1 MEPKD
6 VSLKPDIS
14 IAIIGMG
21 CLFPGAS
28 GLKEFWRLLS
38 RGQDAICDVP
48 ETHWSAKDYYDK
60 DPKKPD
66 KVYCTRGGFLP
77 SVDFDPSEFGIPPN
91 SLEATDTSQLLG
103 LVAAKAALED
113 AGYGPDKDFDRT
125 KVSVI
130 LGITGTQELV
140 IPLGARLGYPIW
152 EKALL
157 DSGISP
163 EKTKEIVKRI
173 SDSYVPWQENSF
185 PGLLGNV
192 VAGRISNRLNLK
204 GTNCVVDAACASSMS
219 AIHMAVMEIMSGRSD
234 MAVTGGVDTL
244 NDIFMHMCFT
254 KTPILS
260 PTGDVR
266 PFSENADGS
275 ILGEGV
281 GIMVLKRLDLAKK
294 DHDKIY
300 AVIKGMGTSS
310 DGKSNSIYAPRPEGQ
325 AEALAKAYENAGFSP
340 STVDLIEAH
349 GTGTRVGDEVEFTAL
364 KKVFGNAKD
373 RAAKCAV
380 GTVKSMIGHTKAA
393 AGAAGMIK
401 TALALYHKV
410 LPPTL
415 KAEKPDPRLN
425 IGESPFFLNRESLP
439 WLSSPDHPRRAG
451 VSSFGFGGSNFHV
464 VMEEYD
470 WNKPAIS
477 WDGSVEIMAFSG
489 STRDEIK
496 KRLERLKNE
505 MEKGLTNEEIAEK
518 AAGTRAA
525 FTPEAPH
532 RLLLV
537 LEKTLDRF
545 KNAAGVVCTA
555 FEAFQSNIAE
565 NIWGLKDVFYGGPCQ
580 PGRLAFVFPGQGSQ
594 YVGMGKDYFC
604 HFPQAHKTLEAANF
618 FSGTL
623 GRLSDF
629 IFPVPGKKTDYNPE
643 FKKHREEKLK
653 DTQIAQP
660 AIGAVSVAMM
670 KILKY
675 FGIEPDATCG
685 HSFGELSALCC
696 AGWLNEDDFFRL
708 AALRGK
714 VMADSAK
721 TGQGAMTAVKGPVDE
736 IQRLVS
742 HENIDVVLAN
752 KNSPDQGVLS
762 GNIQAIEK
770 AEEFFKARG
779 FLCKRLP
786 VSSAFH
792 SRLMEKARKP
802 FADAVK
808 KAKITPTQTY
818 VFSNTTGEP
827 YPSDPDQAKKILG
840 DHLVLPVDFVKEIKN
855 LFNMGVRT
863 FVEVG
868 PKSVLS
874 GLMKSILKG
883 LNATVL
889 CFDASSGRK
898 FGISDLA
905 RLVCALAASGHRVDL
920 EKWEE
925 PAPLKSKKRM
935 RIPICGA
942 NYRSPSALGNKN
954 KEKRKKPQKFTKPA
968 ENKIKTNK
976 PQYKLPDRKNLKQD
990 QSNTG
995 NSFVMNNN
1003 LKKEN
1008 YAENFTAPGNNNSPA
1023 GIPDTLKVVREG
1035 LKSMQALQMQTAE
1048 THKKFLETQVKAS
1061 MVLQTMMESS
1071 QRLAEISL
1079 GITPPET
1086 YGKEAGFIAQPP
1098 GYADSGENIPGPAH
1112 VLSEK
1117 EKIIKKAPDPAP
1129 AVIKQDAFTTRSYPE
1144 KPAEKTVKA
1153 KIPANN
1159 GRGKIESAML
1169 EVVSELTGYPKD
1181 MLSLDMDIEADLGI
1195 DSIKRVEILSS
1206 FEEKMPDLPAVSPE
1220 IMGTLKTLGEIVDYL
1235 LSAKHENK
1243 KPRNIPAGE
1252 TFHNTENNAGFSGDG
1267 DMEAILLE
1275 VVSELTGYP
1284 KDMLS
1289 LDMDI
1294 EADLGIDSIKRVE
1307 ILSGFEEKMPGLPSV
1322 SPEIMGTLKTL
1333 GQIVEY
1339 IKGESGGNQD
1349 SSPCRP
1355 ATCKK
1360 TCHPETTNTF
1370 TTDTFT
1376 TDTFATDTF
1385 ATDTFPTDTKDT
1397 HGINGSKKLIEKTL
1411 LEVVSELTGYPKD
1424 MLSLDMDIE
1433 ADLGIDSIK
1442 RVEILSGFEEKMP
1455 DLPSVSPEIMGTL
1468 KTLGQIVEYLSDGNK
1483 TGFSPGK
1490 GGPETSASSDL
1501 SQVPYFADAV
1511 KKKVIISQKPFEYG
1525 HFTKLP
1531 GSRPVF
1537 ITKDKSGFG
1546 DFLAKE
1552 FEKKGISTVVDFP
1565 ENLLKH
1571 DISLSAGLVIT
1582 SFAWEKKDGSFLKDS
1597 FVLCKKAGPGL
1608 IKSGRISGAVFAT
1621 ITKMD
1626 GSFGFSDKGFENA
1639 FEGGLAGLAKT
1650 ASAEWKDVLCHA
1662 IDIDPE
1668 WTDLS
1673 LAAKAAANEILH
1685 KGPVETGLSS
1695 EARNIPK
1702 LSGDSYPHGKITLD
1716 KNDVVLVTGGA
1727 RGVTASCA
1735 LALASRIPATF
1746 ILMGRSPLP
1755 SSEPDWLKGLYNE
1768 PAIKKAI
1775 LDNMFTEKR
1784 PTPKELENV
1793 YKKIMANREI
1803 FTNLDEFARKGA
1815 GVFYFQADV
1824 RDYDAVKA
1832 VIDKVR
1838 KDHGPVKA
1846 IVHGAGVLADRHITD
1861 KTTGQFEMVFD
1872 TKVKGFE
1879 AVMNAC
1885 ENDPLKYIIIF
1896 SSVAA
1901 RMGNKGQVDYA
1912 MANEVLNKMARQQ
1925 SYKRNNCRVI
1935 SFNWGPWDGGMVSP
1949 SLRKEFQ
1956 RNGIG
1961 LIPIDQ
1967 GANAMIAEMGAFPK
1981 GPVEVV
1987 IGSGLERQ
1995 EPDRPVK
2002 NTVQNKP
2009 GNGLSLSFKKEISIE
2024 GFPVLKSHILG
2035 GKPVVPFALMTEW
2048 LGHGALHE
2056 NPGLFLFGLD
2066 EIRLLKGIRLENDK
2080 KSVRLLAGKA
2090 RRKGDIYEAR
2100 VELRNGIKNNSETI
2114 HLKARAILS
2123 DMPPKEPPL
2132 FNPPVDMRI
2141 KSYNTSVED
2150 IYETILF
2157 HGRELHG
2164 IREIMNCSPKGMVAK
2179 VAAAPPPEKW
2189 MKEPLRTRW
2198 ISDPLV
2204 MDSAFQMAIVWCF
2217 EQKGKVSLPSYMAS
2231 YRQYVQKFP
2240 DDGVT
2245 AVLEIRE
2252 AGTRKI
2258 KGDFLFMDGNDNVVA
2273 AIKGYEAVMDDS
2285 LFDKF

>member
-6 VSLKPDIS
+6 VSLKTGIP

-21 CLFPGAS
+21 CLFPKAS
-28 GLKEFWRLLS
+28 GLKEYWRLLN
-38 RGQDAICDVP
+38 RGQDAIDDVP
-48 ETHWSAKDYYDK
+48 KTHWSAKDYYDK

-77 SVDFDPSEFGIPPN
+77 LVDFDPSEFGIPPN

-113 AGYGPDKDFDRT
+113 AGYGLDKNFDRSR
-125 KVSVI
+125 VSVI

-157 DSGISP
+157 DSGVSP
-163 EKTKEIVKRI
+163 EKTKEVVKRI

-260 PTGDVR
+260 PSGDVR
-266 PFSENADGS
+266 PFSEDADGS

-281 GIMVLKRLDLAKK
+281 GIIILKRLDLAEK
-294 DHDKIY
+294 DNDRIY
-300 AVIKGMGTSS
+300 AVIKGIGTSS
-310 DGKSNSIYAPRPEGQ
+310 DGRSNSIYAPRAEGQ
-325 AEALAKAYENAGFSP
+325 MEALSKAYENAGFTP

-364 KKVFGNAKD
+364 KRVFGNGRD
-373 RAAKCAV
+373 RAVRCAV

-415 KAEKPDPRLN
+415 KADKPDPKLN
-425 IGESPFFLNRESLP
+425 IDESPFFLNKQTLP

-464 VMEEYD
+464 AMEEYE
-470 WNKPAIS
+470 WNKPGIS

-489 STRDEIK
+489 SSEDEIK
-496 KRLERLKNE
+496 MELEKLKNE
-505 MEKGLTNEEIAEK
+505 IKKGLTNEEIAQR
-518 AAGTRAA
+518 AAGTRAG
-525 FTPEAPH
+525 FMPEAPH

-537 LEKTLDRF
+537 IEKTLDHF
-545 KNAAGVVCTA
+545 KNAAGVVYNA
-555 FEAFQSNIAE
+555 LEAFQSNIAE
-565 NIWGLKDVFYGGPCQ
+565 NLWTLKDVFYGGPSQ
-580 PGRLAFVFPGQGSQ
+580 TGGLAFVFPGQGSQ

-604 HFPQAHKTLEAANF
+604 HFPQAHKTLETANF
-618 FSGTL
+618 FSGTF

-629 IFPVPGKKTDYNPE
+629 IFPVPRKKSDYNPE
-643 FKKHREEKLK
+643 FKKHQEKKLQN
-653 DTQIAQP
+653 TQIAQP
-660 AIGAVSVAMM
+660 AIGAVSIAMM

-696 AGWLNEDDFFRL
+696 AGWLGEDDFFRL

-721 TGQGAMTAVKGPVDE
+721 TGQGAMTAVKGPVEE
-736 IQRLVS
+736 IQKLLRL
-742 HENIDVVLAN
+742 ENIDVVLAN

-762 GNIQAIEK
+762 GNIEAIDK
-770 AEEFFKARG
+770 AEKLFKSRG
-779 FLCKRLP
+779 FSCKRLP

-792 SRLMEKARKP
+792 SGLMEKARKP

-808 KAKITPTQTY
+808 KTKITPTQTH
-818 VFSNTTGEP
+818 VFSNTTGET
-827 YPSDPDQAKKILG
+827 YPHDSDQIKKILA

-889 CFDASSGRK
+889 CFDASSGKK
-898 FGISDLA
+898 FGIGDLA
-905 RLVCALAASGHRVDL
+905 RLLCALAACGHRVEL

-925 PAPLKSKKRM
+925 PFSPEKPKKM

-942 NYRSPSALGNKN
+942 NYRSPSALKNKN
-954 KEKRKKPQKFTKPA
+954 KKKKLKKFIKPA
-968 ENKIKTNK
+968 ENKVKTNK
-976 PQYKLPDRKNLKQD
+976 HEHKLLNARSFEQD

-1003 LKKEN
+1003 PKKEN
-1008 YAENFTAPGNNNSPA
+1008 FAPMETNHGTGS
-1023 GIPDTLKVVREG
+1023 ISDTLKVVQEG

-1048 THKKFLETQVKAS
+1048 THKKFLETQDRAG

-1079 GITPPET
+1079 GGSPPA
-1086 YGKEAGFIAQPP
+1086 YPPRVSVQEAGLTQPHVRQ
-1098 GYADSGENIPGPAH
+1098 DLKENISAPA
-1112 VLSEK
+1112 SFEKEDRAEPEK
-1117 EKIIKKAPDPAP
+1117 EKIIKQTPAASRPVTTTQDTFAAP
-1129 AVIKQDAFTTRSYPE
+1129 SYPE
-1144 KPAEKTVKA
+1144 RSAQKTVKA
-1153 KIPANN
+1153 KIPGNN

-1206 FEEKMPDLPAVSPE
+1206 FEEKMPGLPPVSPE

-1235 LSAKHENK
+1235 LNARHENK
-1243 KPRNIPAGE
+1243 SEP
-1252 TFHNTENNAGFSGDG
+1252 ENMPVPPDKTGDDGISFDDSGI
-1267 DMEAILLE
+1267 EPILME

-1307 ILSGFEEKMPGLPSV
+1307 ILSSFEERMPDLPPV

-1333 GQIVEY
+1333 GQIAEY
-1339 IKGESGGNQD
+1339 IKGESKEQNDPPLCQAG
-1349 SSPCRP
+1349 PCTKAP
-1355 ATCKK
+1355 M
-1360 TCHPETTNTF
+1360 PENK
-1370 TTDTFT
+1370 
-1376 TDTFATDTF
+1376 A
-1385 ATDTFPTDTKDT
+1385 PK
-1397 HGINGSKKLIEKTL
+1397 INIGKKLIEKTL

-1468 KTLGQIVEYLSDGNK
+1468 KTLGQIVEYLETRDKTDPCCAEHAADMPQPSELPDISD
-1483 TGFSPGK
+1483 FSG
-1490 GGPETSASSDL
+1490 AL
-1501 SQVPYFADAV
+1501 

-1525 HFTKLP
+1525 AYIELP
-1531 GSRPVF
+1531 ESRPLF

-1546 DFLAKE
+1546 ELLAKE
-1552 FEKKGISTVVDFP
+1552 FGKKGISTVLDFP
-1565 ENLLKH
+1565 KTLLKH
-1571 DISLSAGLVIT
+1571 DISLGAGLIII
-1582 SFAWEKKDGSFLKDS
+1582 SWAWEKKDGSFLKEA
-1597 FVLCKKAGPGL
+1597 FLLCKKAGPAL
-1608 IKSGRISGAVFAT
+1608 TKSGRISGAVFAT

-1650 ASAEWKDVLCHA
+1650 ASIEWKDVLCRA
-1662 IDIDPE
+1662 IDIDPG

-1673 LAAKAAANEILH
+1673 GIAKAAVKEILH
-1685 KGPVETGLSS
+1685 KGPVEIGISS
-1695 EARNIPK
+1695 GARNLPE
-1702 LSGDSYPHGKITLD
+1702 LSDDFYPNGRINLD
-1716 KNDVVLVTGGA
+1716 KNDVILVTGGA

-1735 LALASRIPATF
+1735 LALASEVPATF
-1746 ILMGRSPLP
+1746 ILMGRSPMP
-1755 SSEPDWLKGLYNE
+1755 SSEPRWLKGLYNE

-1775 LDNMFTEKR
+1775 LDNMFGEKR
-1784 PTPKELENV
+1784 PTPKELENA

-1803 FTNLDEFARKGA
+1803 FANLDEFTRKGA
-1815 GVFYFQADV
+1815 KVFYFQADV
-1824 RDYDAVKA
+1824 RDYGGIKA
-1832 VIDKVR
+1832 VIDNVR
-1838 KDHGPVKA
+1838 KEHGPVTA
-1846 IVHGAGVLADRHITD
+1846 IIHGAGVLADRNITD
-1861 KTTGQFEMVFD
+1861 KTKEQFEMVFD

-1879 AVMNAC
+1879 AIMDAC
-1885 ENDPLKYIIIF
+1885 SDDPLKYIIIF

-1912 MANEVLNKMARQQ
+1912 MANEVLNKMARQE
-1925 SYKRNNCRVI
+1925 SYKRENCRVI
-1935 SFNWGPWDGGMVSP
+1935 AFNWGPWDGGMVSS
-1949 SLRKEFQ
+1949 SLKKEFQ
-1956 RNGIG
+1956 KNGIG
-1961 LIPIDQ
+1961 LIPLDQ
-1967 GANAMIAEMGAFPK
+1967 GAKAMIAEMGAFPK

-1987 IGSGLERQ
+1987 VGSGLERKA
-1995 EPDRPVK
+1995 DKPVK
-2002 NTVQNKP
+2002 ENEKASS
-2009 GNGLSLSFKKEISIE
+2009 GNDLLLSFKKEISVD

-2066 EIRLLKGIRLENDK
+2066 DIRLLKGIRLEEDK
-2080 KSVRLLAGKA
+2080 KSVKLFAGKA
-2090 RRKGDIYEAR
+2090 RPRGDVYEAP
-2100 VELRNGIKNNSETI
+2100 VELRNGIKNNSDTI
-2114 HLKARAILS
+2114 HLRAKAILS
-2123 DMPPKEPPL
+2123 DMAPKKPPY
-2132 FNPPVDMRI
+2132 FTPPVDMRI
-2141 KSYNTSVED
+2141 KSYNTSVKD
-2150 IYETILF
+2150 IYETVLF

-2164 IREIMNCSPKGMVAK
+2164 IKEIMSCSLKGMVAK
-2179 VAAAPPPEKW
+2179 IATAPPPEKW
-2189 MKEPLRTRW
+2189 MKEPLRSRW

-2204 MDSAFQMAIVWCF
+2204 LDSAFQMAIVWCF

-2231 YRQYVQKFP
+2231 YRQYMNKFP
-2240 DDGVT
+2240 DDEVT
-2245 AVLEIRE
+2245 AVLEIKD
-2252 AGTRKI
+2252 AGAHKI
-2258 KGDFLFMDGNDNVVA
+2258 KGDFIFMDKDDNVVA